1 MPGCREQY
9 KRPDGSIDYSHP
21 DVPDTL
27 LDIQQATAA
36 ELGVKVVERQEY
48 AAVPAQCWHL
58 MRPPER
64 LFLALH
70 FAYRT
75 WNASEP
81 DGWYRL
87 SFGLYT
93 RAGLENRE
101 TRRRAVDTLARRGV
115 IDVRRDGTRTTLV
128 RLTNPGPKKIT
139 NRRVRSSS

>member
-1 MPGCREQY
+1 MPGSGEPYRG
-9 KRPDGSIDYSHP
+9 PDGSIDFSHP
-21 DVPDTL
+21 DVPDRL
-27 LDIQQATAA
+27 LDIRQATAT
-36 ELGVKVVERQEY
+36 ELGAEVVERREY

-87 SFGLYT
+87 SSGLYT

-101 TRRRAVDTLARRGV
+101 TRRRAVNTLARRGV
-115 IDVRRDGTRTTLV
+115 IDVRRKGTRTTLV
-128 RLTNPGPKKIT
+128 RLSSPGPKKIA